1 MNAVEVNNLSFKYKN
16 AKEKILDNVNLE
28 VNEGEILAILGP
40 SGCGKST
47 LCNCICGLVPNV
59 YTGEYNGEV
68 KIFGQ
73 NIKSMSLA
81 QIATKVGII
90 FQNPATQLFSPTI
103 EDELAFGP
111 ENLCVERDEIGRR
124 MDNVLKIIDMEKYR
138 YENPNMLS
146 GGQQQLIAI
155 ASVLMLNPQILICD
169 EIMSWIDED
178 GKKAIKNLLINFKE
192 QGKTIIMVDHDKE
205 NSIIADRTILI

>member
-1 MNAVEVNNLSFKYKN
+1 MYAVEVNNLSYKYKN
-16 AKEKILDNVNLE
+16 AKEKTLDNVNLK
-28 VNEGEILAILGP
+28 VNEGEILAIIGS

-47 LCNCICGLVPNV
+47 LCNCICGLIPNV
-59 YTGEYNGEV
+59 YAGECYGEV
-68 KIFGQ
+68 KILGQ
-73 NIKSMSLA
+73 NIKSMTLA

-111 ENLCVERDEIGRR
+111 ENLCVDRDEIGRR
-124 MDNVLKIIDMEKYR
+124 MDDVLNTMDMEKYR
-138 YENPNMLS
+138 YENPNNLS

-155 ASVLMLNPQILICD
+155 ASVLMLNPKILICD

-178 GKKAIKNLLINFKE
+178 GKRIINNLLIKFKE
-192 QGKTIIMVDHDKE
+192 QGKTIIIVDHDKE
-205 NSIIADRTILI
+205 NLIIADRTILI